1 MKRFAPLALIVLALA
16 AVPVAF
22 ADNGAPA
29 PSAPPSVTPPAT
41 APAAPTAPA
50 SGQQDHPFARIRLEM
65 LRIRLQIVEL
75 RYQLACHDKTS
86 DRCAKFTQNAV
97 DRLTKLDQNVQDRIA
112 KHCSS
117 TTSTDKRC
125 DVLNQID
132 QKLQDIISKLGS
144 GAAPAPASS
153 GSNDQSGLDN
163 AAGSLAGSS
172 TKP

>member
-16 AVPVAF
+16 AVPAAF
-22 ADNGAPA
+22 ADNSPAPAPAA
-29 PSAPPSVTPPAT
+29 PSAPA
-41 APAAPTAPA
+41 A
-50 SGQQDHPFARIRLEM
+50 SGTQQAGHPFARIQFEL

-75 RYQLACHDKTS
+75 RYQIACHDASS
-86 DRCAKFTQNAV
+86 DRCAKFKQNVV

-112 KHCSS
+112 KNCSS

-125 DVLNQID
+125 DVLTKLD
-132 QKLQDIISKLGS
+132 QKLQDIISKVGS
-144 GAAPAPASS
+144 GAAPVPSS

-163 AAGSLAGSS
+163 AAGSLAGSN